1 LSQRAQRE
9 ISLSYTALDGVSEKH
24 YATAVLLPIH
34 IIRHTR
40 LPWDASAGIMAHS
53 LPLGFCSPPRRR
65 PIMTTNPVITVPIAL
80 SCGRTATL
88 TLPWFVQGTE
98 YACEPATFQPLVNG
112 EEAFGAIFD
121 AIDNAKHT
129 IDIIC
134 WGFQAS
140 MYFRRDGKSPCIGDL
155 LIKKGQQGVVVR
167 ILCWNTVL
175 PSGEKTGE
183 NNIPGYDLTG
193 APESEAA
200 QRLYDRYWHEG
211 KLSLDGLGM
220 PLTYRVKNLVFRD
233 ALAPAPFTLA
243 LAEPVG
249 KYVHGYPNVHFKTRG
264 FSEDDRK
271 AIYREVRD
279 DRADPALSAS
289 AHLALTVA
297 PTHHQKTVMIDYE
310 HPELAVGFVMGHNM
324 LDEYWDTNEH
334 HDAPASAA
342 NQGRN
347 GKHPR
352 HDLSSRVTGPI
363 LQHLNANFCQA
374 WDKETGDRLTVARA
388 PAACA
393 LTLRRDGDTPVMA
406 QLLRTQSQE
415 RQRNIEKMYLQAV
428 NNATNFIYIEN
439 QYFRWPPL
447 ADKIKQ
453 AVQNQIKG
461 GRDPAVHG
469 PIYLFVVTN
478 VNDEAIGDGTVNTY
492 RMLDA
497 LGRADTIPNVA
508 QKERADA
515 LTEQRR
521 QLLGKLTQ
529 EIDSMPGPHDASARK
544 ASQARQQALQQQLDD
559 VDRQIEDND
568 KGIVRS
574 MEIDGLKVHVCSLVP
589 KDMPPGKDW
598 EQHYVYVHA
607 KLMIVDDVFTTLG
620 SANLNTRSME
630 VDSEINICHEHG
642 GVTAPLRQ
650 KLWDIHTSG
659 MGAQKDVAAA
669 FNEWTNI
676 IGQNRENR
684 AKKLAPYAS
693 LVGFM
698 YTGKKRTRSD

>member
-1 LSQRAQRE
+1 
-9 ISLSYTALDGVSEKH
+9 
-24 YATAVLLPIH
+24 
-34 IIRHTR
+34 
-40 LPWDASAGIMAHS
+40 
-53 LPLGFCSPPRRR
+53 
-65 PIMTTNPVITVPIAL
+65 
-80 SCGRTATL
+80 
-88 TLPWFVQGTE
+88 
-98 YACEPATFQPLVNG
+98 
-112 EEAFGAIFD
+112 
-121 AIDNAKHT
+121 
-129 IDIIC
+129 
-134 WGFQAS
+134 
-140 MYFRRDGKSPCIGDL
+140 
-155 LIKKGQQGVVVR
+155 
-167 ILCWNTVL
+167 
-175 PSGEKTGE
+175 
-183 NNIPGYDLTG
+183 
-193 APESEAA
+193 
-200 QRLYDRYWHEG
+200 
-211 KLSLDGLGM
+211 
-220 PLTYRVKNLVFRD
+220 
-233 ALAPAPFTLA
+233 
-243 LAEPVG
+243 
-249 KYVHGYPNVHFKTRG
+249 
-264 FSEDDRK
+264 
-271 AIYREVRD
+271 
-279 DRADPALSAS
+279 
-289 AHLALTVA
+289 
-297 PTHHQKTVMIDYE
+297 
-310 HPELAVGFVMGHNM
+310 
-324 LDEYWDTNEH
+324 
-334 HDAPASAA
+334 
-342 NQGRN
+342 
-347 GKHPR
+347 
-352 HDLSSRVTGPI
+352 
-363 LQHLNANFCQA
+363 
-374 WDKETGDRLTVARA
+374 
-388 PAACA
+388 

-529 EIDSMPGPHDASARK
+529 EIDSMPGPHDAPARK

-598 EQHYVYVHA
+598 GQHYVYVHA

-659 MGAQKDVAAA
+659 MGAQKNAADA
-669 FNEWTNI
+669 FEAWASIVKRNKENKR
-676 IGQNRENR
+676 GQ
-684 AKKLAPYAS
+684 LAPHAS
-693 LVGFM
+693 LVGFL